1 MVITTDMPEQEYNN
15 DGTLKHIVKEGAR
28 YHVLHWDSFGT
39 HCSERGCEI
48 NKWTREYNENTGD
61 HNV

>member
-1 MVITTDMPEQEYNN
+1 MVITTDMPEQECNK
-15 DGTLKHIVKEGAR
+15 DGTLKHIVCEGAR
-28 YHVLHWDSFGT
+28 YHGLRWDSDGT
-39 HCSERGCEI
+39 HCSDPNCEI